1 MSKDHGPALAQRIA
15 MRLQLIGNFSLD
27 EFQEAVSVVIEDL
40 KSSKVDSLRNV
51 NIYAGICVQGI
62 ETQFM
67 DGDSEIQH
75 MVYDLRRQRQ
85 ISLSSAKMSE
95 DSLARLKKKSEEEE

>member
-1 MSKDHGPALAQRIA
+1 

-40 KSSKVDSLRNV
+40 KSSKVDSLSNV

-85 ISLSSAKMSE
+85 ILYLPQKCQNT
-95 DSLARLKKKSEEEE
+95 LQLN

>member
-1 MSKDHGPALAQRIA
+1 

-27 EFQEAVSVVIEDL
+27 EFQETVSVVVEDL
-40 KSSKVDSLRNV
+40 KTSQIDSLKNV
-51 NIYAGICVQGI
+51 NIYAGVCVQGI

-67 DGDSEIQH
+67 DGDSEVEH

-95 DSLARLKKKSEEEE
+95 ASQVRLKKGEVYRTSTL